1 MKIEEEIKQKAFKN
15 EFQKAMINILFTSGW
30 LEHKQTQFFKQWGIS
45 PQQYNVLRILRG
57 QNNNP
62 ITVASIQERMMDKM
76 SNASRLVEKLKQKNL
91 IDRKECKTDRRQ
103 VDIIITKKGL
113 DLLSEIDNYI
123 NEHEKIMK
131 NLSKDEA
138 LELNRILDKLRG

>member
-1 MKIEEEIKQKAFKN
+1 MKIEDEIKQKSFKS

-30 LEHKQTQFFKQWGIS
+30 LEHKQTQFLKQWGIS

-76 SNASRLVEKLKQKNL
+76 SNASRLVEKLKQKDL
-91 IDRKECKTDRRQ
+91 IERKECASDRRQ

-113 DLLSEIDNYI
+113 DLLKKIDTEIN
-123 NEHEKIMK
+123 NQEKYLKAI
-131 NLSKDEA
+131 SKEEA
-138 LELNRILDKLRG
+138 IELNRILDKLRG

>member
-1 MKIEEEIKQKAFKN
+1 MKIEAEIKQKAFKS

-57 QNNNP
+57 QNNKP
-62 ITVASIQERMMDKM
+62 ITVASIQESMMDKM

-91 IDRKECKTDRRQ
+91 IERKECKADRRQ
-103 VDIIITKKGL
+103 VDIVITQKGL
-113 DLLSEIDNYI
+113 DLLSLIDSNM
-123 NEHEKIMK
+123 NDQEEIMK
-131 NLSKDEA
+131 NISKKEA
-138 LELNRILDKLRG
+138 AELNRLLDKLRG

>member
-1 MKIEEEIKQKAFKN
+1 MRIEDEIKQKAFKS

-30 LEHKQTQFFKQWGIS
+30 LEHKQTQFLKQWGVS

-62 ITVASIQERMMDKM
+62 ITVASIQQRMLDKM

-91 IDRKECKTDRRQ
+91 IERKECKADRRQ
-103 VDIIITKKGL
+103 VDIIITNKGL
-113 DLLSEIDNYI
+113 NLLSEIDSNM
-123 NEHEKIMK
+123 NDHEKFMK
-131 NLSKDEA
+131 ALSKEEA
-138 LELNRILDKLRG
+138 IELNRILDKLRG

>member
-1 MKIEEEIKQKAFKN
+1 MKIEDEIKQKAFKN

-76 SNASRLVEKLKQKNL
+76 SNASRLVEKLKQKKL
-91 IDRKECKTDRRQ
+91 IERKECKVDRRQ
-103 VDIIITKKGL
+103 VDILLTKKGF
-113 DLLSEIDNYI
+113 DLLSEIDTHM
-123 NEHEKIMK
+123 NEIEKIMK
-131 NLSKDEA
+131 NISKEEA
-138 LELNRILDKLRG
+138 AELNRILDKLRG

>member
-1 MKIEEEIKQKAFKN
+1 MKIEDEIKQKAFKN

-30 LEHKQTQFFKQWGIS
+30 LEHKQTQFFKKWGIS

-57 QNNNP
+57 QNGNP

-91 IDRKECKTDRRQ
+91 IERKECKTDRRQ
-103 VDIIITKKGL
+103 VDVIISKKGL
-113 DLLSEIDNYI
+113 ELLNDIDKNIHEI
-123 NEHEKIMK
+123 EKPIK
-131 NLSKDEA
+131 NISKEEA
-138 LELNRILDKLRG
+138 IELNRLLDKLRS

>member
-1 MKIEEEIKQKAFKN
+1 MKIEDEIKQKAFKS
-15 EFQKAMINILFTSGW
+15 EFQKAMINIMFSSGW

-91 IDRKECKTDRRQ
+91 INRKECKADRRQ
-103 VDIIITKKGL
+103 VDIIITQKGL
-113 DLLSEIDNYI
+113 NLLSDIDNQI
-123 NEHEKIMK
+123 HTLEQIMK
-131 NLSKDEA
+131 NITNDEA
-138 LELNRILDKLRG
+138 IELNRILDKLRG

>member
-1 MKIEEEIKQKAFKN
+1 MKIEDEIKQKAFKN
-15 EFQKAMINILFTSGW
+15 EYQKAMINIIFTSGW
-30 LEHKQTQFFKQWGIS
+30 LEHKQTQFFKQWHIS

-62 ITVASIQERMMDKM
+62 ITIASIQERMMDKM

-103 VDIIITKKGL
+103 VDIIITQKGL
-113 DLLSEIDNYI
+113 NLLSDIDNQMNTLEQI
-123 NEHEKIMK
+123 IK
-131 NLSKDEA
+131 NISDDEA
-138 LELNRILDKLRG
+138 IELNRILDKLRG

>member
-1 MKIEEEIKQKAFKN
+1 MKIEDEIKQKSFKS
-15 EFQKAMINILFTSGW
+15 EFQKAMINIMFTSGW
-30 LEHKQTQFFKQWGIS
+30 LEHKQTHFFKKWGIS

-91 IDRKECKTDRRQ
+91 IERKECKVDRRQ
-103 VDIIITKKGL
+103 VDIIITNKGIN
-113 DLLSEIDNYI
+113 LLNEIDKNM
-123 NEHEKIMK
+123 NELEKIMK
-131 NLSKDEA
+131 ALSKDEA
-138 LELNRILDKLRG
+138 IELNRILDKLRG

>member
-1 MKIEEEIKQKAFKN
+1 MKIEDEIKQKAFKS
-15 EFQKAMINILFTSGW
+15 EFQKAMINIMFSSGW

-91 IDRKECKTDRRQ
+91 IERKECKADRRQ
-103 VDIIITKKGL
+103 VDIVITQKGL
-113 DLLSEIDNYI
+113 DLLSLIDSNM
-123 NEHEKIMK
+123 NDQEKMMK
-131 NLSKDEA
+131 NISKEEA
-138 LELNRILDKLRG
+138 VELNRILDKLRE

>member
-62 ITVASIQERMMDKM
+62 ISVASIQERMMDKM
-76 SNASRLVEKLKQKNL
+76 SNASRLVEKLKQKKL
-91 IDRKECKTDRRQ
+91 IERKECKIDRRQ
-103 VDIIITKKGL
+103 VDILLTQKGF
-113 DLLSEIDNYI
+113 DLLSEIDTHM
-123 NEHEKIMK
+123 NEIEKIMK
-131 NLSKDEA
+131 NISKEEA
-138 LELNRILDKLRG
+138 AELNRILDKLRG

>member
-1 MKIEEEIKQKAFKN
+1 MKIEDEIKQKSFKS

-91 IDRKECKTDRRQ
+91 IERKECKADRRQ
-103 VDIIITKKGL
+103 VDIVITQKGL
-113 DLLSEIDNYI
+113 DLLSLIDSNM
-123 NEHEKIMK
+123 NDQEKMMK
-131 NLSKDEA
+131 NISKEEA
-138 LELNRILDKLRG
+138 VELNRLLDKLRG

>member
-1 MKIEEEIKQKAFKN
+1 MKIEDEIKQKAFKS

-62 ITVASIQERMMDKM
+62 ITVASIQDRMMDKM

-91 IDRKECKTDRRQ
+91 IERKECKADRRQ
-103 VDIIITKKGL
+103 VDIVITQKGL
-113 DLLSEIDNYI
+113 DLLSLIDSNM
-123 NEHEKIMK
+123 NDQEKMMK
-131 NLSKDEA
+131 NISKEEA
-138 LELNRILDKLRG
+138 VELNRLLDKLRG

>member
-1 MKIEEEIKQKAFKN
+1 MKIEDEIKQKAFKS
-15 EFQKAMINILFTSGW
+15 EFQKAMINVLFTSGW

-91 IDRKECKTDRRQ
+91 IERKECKADRRQ
-103 VDIIITKKGL
+103 VDIVITQKGL
-113 DLLSEIDNYI
+113 DLLSLIDSNM
-123 NEHEKIMK
+123 NDQEKMMK
-131 NLSKDEA
+131 NISKEEA
-138 LELNRILDKLRG
+138 VELNRLLDKLRG

>member
-1 MKIEEEIKQKAFKN
+1 MKIEDEIKQKSFKS

-91 IDRKECKTDRRQ
+91 IERKECKADRRQ
-103 VDIIITKKGL
+103 VDIFITASGL
-113 DLLSEIDNYI
+113 ELLKEIDNHLH
-123 NEHEKIMK
+123 EQEKIIK
-131 NLSKDEA
+131 KLSLNEV
-138 LELNRILDKLRG
+138 LELNRILDKIRE